1 MLNKNKLTTTKK
13 TKLYQKKNPKM
24 KKIRKKSEFHVK
36 KMSNHANFDKNHK
49 SPMSNVIVNLT
60 PS

>member
-1 MLNKNKLTTTKK
+1 MRKL
-13 TKLYQKKNPKM
+13 
-24 KKIRKKSEFHVK
+24 RKKSETRVK

-49 SPMSNVIVNLT
+49 SPMSNVIIDLT